1 MIIHQHRPLTTN
13 DHLRD
18 RHRGPL
24 RTTSLFSGFEYVQ
37 IATHQGRGW
46 GMERRARKAST
57 DDNNIISRRRLR
69 RFLPQASFFQRFREN
84 TTTLSEIMVKK
95 IFL

>member
-1 MIIHQHRPLTTN
+1 
-13 DHLRD
+13 
-18 RHRGPL
+18 
-24 RTTSLFSGFEYVQ
+24 
-37 IATHQGRGW
+37 
-46 GMERRARKAST
+46 MERRARKAST
-57 DDNNIISRRRLR
+57 DNNIISRRRFS